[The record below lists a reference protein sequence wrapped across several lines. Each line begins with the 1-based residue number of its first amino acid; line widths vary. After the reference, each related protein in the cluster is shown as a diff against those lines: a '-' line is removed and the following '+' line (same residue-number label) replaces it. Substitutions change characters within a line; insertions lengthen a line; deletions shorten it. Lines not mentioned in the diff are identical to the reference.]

1 MGLFDLFKKKTTDE
15 IQPIQQTPEEKPVT
29 QQGEHN
35 GYLIEVLKNRLLD
48 MGYQVE
54 RHPQYLT
61 LIVDSEIEISASI
74 IDIPGAH
81 PYVMQANFLTTH
93 PVYFPKGIYECL
105 VGVGETMDKRINSAL
120 DNYLDSTF
128 SPIIEGFS
136 DTHDPDVD
144 LFVNT
149 NDREV
154 LWHPKLGDLM
164 VQGQWEE
171 MPDGKYLFEILRE
184 KIKPVLTGNKFNWL
198 KIYISKNANGVI
210 IGECVFNNQLWSDA
224 LEDIIRQAEAWIM
237 KGEFKAL
244 KQFIMFRRCDA
255 YDNI

>member
-1 MGLFDLFKKKTTDE
+1 MGLFDLFKKKPTE
-15 IQPIQQTPEEKPVT
+15 PFQPTAQTQQEKPAM
-29 QQGEHN
+29 QQSEYN
-35 GYLIEVLKNRLLD
+35 GYLTEALESRLLN

-61 LIVDSEIEISASI
+61 LIVDSEIEISAAI
-74 IDIPGAH
+74 VEIPGAH
-81 PYVMQANFLTTH
+81 PFVMQANFLTIH

-105 VGVGETMDKRINSAL
+105 VGVGETIDKRIDAAL

-128 SPIIEGFS
+128 SPIMEGFS
-136 DTHDPDVD
+136 DTHDPDFD
-144 LFVNT
+144 LLVNT
-149 NDREV
+149 NNREV

-171 MPDGKYLFEILRE
+171 MPDGKCLFEILRE
-184 KIKPVLTGNKFNWL
+184 KIKPLLTDNKFNWL
-198 KIYISKNANGVI
+198 KIYISKNADGAI
-210 IGECVFNNQLWSDA
+210 IGECVFNNQLWNDA
-224 LEDIIRQAEAWIM
+224 LEDITQLAEAWIM

-255 YDNI
+255 YDNS

>member
-1 MGLFDLFKKKTTDE
+1 MGLFDLFKKKPTE
-15 IQPIQQTPEEKPVT
+15 PIQLTAQTQQEKPAM
-29 QQGEHN
+29 QQSEYN
-35 GYLIEVLKNRLLD
+35 GYLTEALESRLLN
-48 MGYQVE
+48 MGYQIE
-54 RHPQYLT
+54 RHPQYLA
-61 LIVDSEIEISASI
+61 LIVDSEIEIAAAI
-74 IDIPGAH
+74 VDIPGAH
-81 PYVMQANFLTTH
+81 PFIMQVNVLKIH

-105 VGVGETMDKRINSAL
+105 VGFGETIDKRINSAL

-128 SPIIEGFS
+128 SPIMAGFS

-144 LFVNT
+144 LLITT
-149 NDREV
+149 NNREV

-171 MPDGKYLFEILRE
+171 MPDGKCLFEILRE
-184 KIKPVLTGNKFNWL
+184 KIKPLLTNNKFNWL
-198 KIYISKNANGVI
+198 KIYISKNADGAI
-210 IGECVFNNQLWSDA
+210 IGECVFNNQLWNDA
-224 LEDIIRQAEAWIM
+224 LDDITQLAEAWIM